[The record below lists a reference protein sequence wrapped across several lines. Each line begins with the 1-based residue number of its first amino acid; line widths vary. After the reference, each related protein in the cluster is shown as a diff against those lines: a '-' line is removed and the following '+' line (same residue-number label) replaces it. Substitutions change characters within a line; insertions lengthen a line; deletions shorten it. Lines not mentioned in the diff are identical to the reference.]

1 MTVFLPILVCLCGG
15 VGASCRYLLDATI
28 KTYWQRAFP
37 LSTFTINL
45 IAGFLT
51 GLVAALALGG
61 TLDEPWRLVLAT
73 GFLGGFS
80 TFSTAINEMVT
91 LFRKHRYPHRS
102 GLSGAVAGCA
112 GRCCGLRFSRLTA
125 TPIPDAVSGIIAR
138 SNVTGTSGR
147 YMGMANN
154 GADVKPN
161 QGVGATNTSTTTN
174 TAENTAGTATPK
186 QNGLAVLG
194 KYVGVSA
201 TQTIVEYA
209 TFAILHLI
217 GVPSQI
223 ANGIAVVCSATY
235 NFVMN
240 RNVTFKSSSNF
251 TRSVALF
258 VLLWIW
264 NFTFSTL
271 LIGWMPGATG
281 LSPYVVKFIAMACQF
296 GWGYPLCKYVIFR

>member
-15 VGASCRYLLDATI
+15 VGASCRYLLDVTI

-45 IAGFLT
+45 IAGFLA

-73 GFLGGFS
+73 GSSRLLHVL
-80 TFSTAINEMVT
+80 TAINEIGDALPQT
-91 LFRKHRYPHRS
+91 PLPHRS

-174 TAENTAGTATPK
+174 TAEIPWARQP
-186 QNGLAVLG
+186 
-194 KYVGVSA
+194 
-201 TQTIVEYA
+201 
-209 TFAILHLI
+209 
-217 GVPSQI
+217 
-223 ANGIAVVCSATY
+223 
-235 NFVMN
+235 
-240 RNVTFKSSSNF
+240 
-251 TRSVALF
+251 RSKMDSPCWASMWVF
-258 VLLWIW
+258 PPRRPLW
-264 NFTFSTL
+264 S
-271 LIGWMPGATG
+271 MRR
-281 LSPYVVKFIAMACQF
+281 SPFCT
-296 GWGYPLCKYVIFR
+296 

>member
-1 MTVFLPILVCLCGG
+1 M
-15 VGASCRYLLDATI
+15 
-28 KTYWQRAFP
+28 
-37 LSTFTINL
+37 
-45 IAGFLT
+45 
-51 GLVAALALGG
+51 VAALALGG

-91 LFRKHRYPHRS
+91 LFRKHRYPTAAAIWCCRWVCRSLLRPAVFSSDRHADSRRGQRYHCEVERHRYIREVYGHGEQWS
-102 GLSGAVAGCA
+102 GCEA
-112 GRCCGLRFSRLTA
+112 
-125 TPIPDAVSGIIAR
+125 
-138 SNVTGTSGR
+138 
-147 YMGMANN
+147 
-154 GADVKPN
+154 N

-174 TAENTAGTATPK
+174 TAENTVGTATPK

-271 LIGWMPGATG
+271 LIGWMPGAT